1 MKSRTKLI
9 QILSVVGLLGGLA
22 ATISIIIVGDTFGL
36 PGSASY
42 RIYENFNRLMAI
54 LIALETCA
62 MIGFYF
68 QQKDVFGNIERT
80 ALLIA
85 LIAWIGMAAGTVA
98 EFWLYSDLPYG
109 EDNLRNTAFSI
120 FSISSL
126 VAGLALLAL
135 GMRTLIRRQLPRYY
149 SIVLIL
155 YLPIDIALFVTGQSI
170 FLTSALVVILI
181 AGLTL
186 RSSSALAASSQ
197 EAT

>member
-1 MKSRTKLI
+1 
-9 QILSVVGLLGGLA
+9 
-22 ATISIIIVGDTFGL
+22 
-36 PGSASY
+36 
-42 RIYENFNRLMAI
+42 
-54 LIALETCA
+54 
-62 MIGFYF
+62 
-68 QQKDVFGNIERT
+68 
-80 ALLIA
+80 
-85 LIAWIGMAAGTVA
+85 MAAGTVA

>member
-1 MKSRTKLI
+1 MNSRTGLI
-9 QILSVVGLLGGLA
+9 QILSIVGLLGGLT

-54 LIALETCA
+54 LIALEACA

-85 LIAWIGMAAGTVA
+85 LIAWIGMAAGTAA

-126 VAGLALLAL
+126 VVGLALLAL
-135 GMRTLIRRQLPRYY
+135 GLGTLIRHQLPRYY

-155 YLPIDIALFVTGQSI
+155 YLPIDIALFIIGQSI
-170 FLTSALVVILI
+170 FLALALVAILI

-186 RSSSALAASSQ
+186 RSSSALAVPSQ
-197 EAT
+197 EAA